1 MKILSMPQ
9 TLLLTVGAVLLLTGC
24 APKSTPTDTSSPPP
38 PGSVSP
44 IAASP
49 SAAPAPP
56 ASAQKPAA
64 APIVTMVTTKGTIL
78 IKLFPEDAPLSVAN
92 FEKLINQGFY
102 NGLTFHRVT
111 DLEGAGQGHIVQGG
125 DPKGDGSGG
134 PGYSIKGEF
143 PSNGV
148 QNPLKHVA
156 GALAMARATDPN
168 SAGSQFY
175 FVYTPAPHLDGDYAV
190 FGQVIKGLDVVGK
203 LQVGDKMT
211 KVTVKE

>member
-1 MKILSMPQ
+1 MKILSASR
-9 TLLLTVGAVLLLTGC
+9 TLLLTVGAVLLLSGC
-24 APKSTPTDTSSPPP
+24 APKSAPPGATSPPP
-38 PGSVSP
+38 PGSVAPTAAPPSGA
-44 IAASP
+44 AASSG
-49 SAAPAPP
+49 SAVKP
-56 ASAQKPAA
+56 AS

-78 IKLFPEDAPLSVAN
+78 IKLFPADAPLSVAN

-111 DLEGAGQGHIVQGG
+111 DLEGDGQGHIVQGG

-156 GALAMARATDPN
+156 GAVAMARATDPN

-190 FGQVIKGLDVVGK
+190 FGQVIKGLEVVGK
-203 LQVGDKMT
+203 LQIGDKMT